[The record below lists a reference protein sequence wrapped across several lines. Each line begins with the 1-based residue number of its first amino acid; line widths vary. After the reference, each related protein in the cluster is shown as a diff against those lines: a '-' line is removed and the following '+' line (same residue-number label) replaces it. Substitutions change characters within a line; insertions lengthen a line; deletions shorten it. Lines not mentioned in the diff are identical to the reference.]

1 MPRGNPKPQTVATEK
16 YTKKVGIVA
25 KTYKL
30 KKTLADEFADAC
42 ERAGT
47 NQSAQMR
54 LNDPPKMVHRST
66 VLVNIYM
73 TTSIG
78 SESTLW
84 RKKLLH
90 ISLKLMHV
98 MMLRK

>member
-25 KTYKL
+25 KIYKL

-47 NQSAQMR
+47 NQSAQMS
-54 LNDPPKMVHRST
+54 KMMKEFIEK
-66 VLVNIYM
+66 VNN
-73 TTSIG
+73 
-78 SESTLW
+78 E
-84 RKKLLH
+84 
-90 ISLKLMHV
+90 
-98 MMLRK
+98 

>member
-16 YTKKVGIVA
+16 YTKKVGLVA

-47 NQSAQMR
+47 NQSAQMS
-54 LNDPPKMVHRST
+54 KMMKEFIEK
-66 VLVNIYM
+66 VNN
-73 TTSIG
+73 
-78 SESTLW
+78 E
-84 RKKLLH
+84 
-90 ISLKLMHV
+90 
-98 MMLRK
+98 

>member
-47 NQSAQMR
+47 NQSAQMS
-54 LNDPPKMVHRST
+54 KMMKEFIEK
-66 VLVNIYM
+66 VNN
-73 TTSIG
+73 
-78 SESTLW
+78 E
-84 RKKLLH
+84 
-90 ISLKLMHV
+90 
-98 MMLRK
+98 